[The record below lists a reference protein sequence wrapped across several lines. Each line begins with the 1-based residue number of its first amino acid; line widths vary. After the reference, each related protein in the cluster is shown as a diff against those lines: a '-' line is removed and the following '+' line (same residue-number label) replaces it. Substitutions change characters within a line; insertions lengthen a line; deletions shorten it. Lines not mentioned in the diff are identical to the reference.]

1 MFARVTMTQA
11 ALDRADEA
19 VRVNKE
25 RVIPG
30 AEGIAGFKGGLWL
43 LDRAAGKRLAI
54 TRVLRSALAAAQR
67 SGWRAT
73 TPPHRDIDR
82 EADDM
87 AMYAGS
93 GVGDVIMADPAAT
106 VVEDLV
112 SDLA

>member
-54 TRVLRSALAAAQR
+54 TLFLTEEGRNGRRCRGRSPRR
-67 SGWRAT
+67 SR
-73 TPPHRDIDR
+73 
-82 EADDM
+82 
-87 AMYAGS
+87 GS
-93 GVGDVIMADPAAT
+93 GGA
-106 VVEDLV
+106 
-112 SDLA
+112 